1 MYLRYFYNDK
11 LAHASYL
18 AGCPVT
24 GEALVIDPDRD
35 VEPYLQTA
43 RKEGMNIVAAA
54 ETHIH
59 ADYVS
64 GARELAEQAGAKLYL
79 SGETQGGTGYP
90 YTRNLDHQLLKDGD
104 SFQIGNLRLDV
115 LHTPG
120 HTPEHLSYLLTDGG
134 VDEPMGIF
142 TGDFVFVGDV
152 GRPDL
157 LEKAVGVSGSA
168 AIGADQLFHSL
179 KRFKELPDF
188 LQVWPAHGAG
198 SACGKALGAVPSSTV
213 GYEKRHNWA
222 LKQDDPQRFK
232 QELLQGQ
239 PEPPTYFAVMKQVN
253 HDGPE
258 LIAHIAAPEKQE
270 SSPEVVAEV
279 LKQGA
284 TVIDSRPAVQFAS
297 GHLPG
302 TLNIPYG
309 KSFTNWAG
317 WLVDYER
324 PLYLIADSDQ
334 VEKIRKDLLSIGIDT
349 MRGFFSPD
357 LFRNTKPGELER
369 YENASPAEAVDKVNS
384 GEWDVVDVR
393 MKSEWDQGHI
403 PGARHIMLGHLNRRA
418 QEVPRDKPV
427 LIHCKSGGRS
437 AIACS
442 LLQAQGRK
450 NVINLKG
457 GFDAWKK
464 QGFSGE

>member
-198 SACGKALGAVPSSTV
+198 SACGKALG
-213 GYEKRHNWA
+213 
-222 LKQDDPQRFK
+222 RF
-232 QELLQGQ
+232 L
-239 PEPPTYFAVMKQVN
+239 PPLSDMKN
-253 HDGPE
+253 
-258 LIAHIAAPEKQE
+258 
-270 SSPEVVAEV
+270 
-279 LKQGA
+279 A
-284 TVIDSRPAVQFAS
+284 T
-297 GHLPG
+297 
-302 TLNIPYG
+302 
-309 KSFTNWAG
+309 
-317 WLVDYER
+317 
-324 PLYLIADSDQ
+324 
-334 VEKIRKDLLSIGIDT
+334 IG
-349 MRGFFSPD
+349 
-357 LFRNTKPGELER
+357 L
-369 YENASPAEAVDKVNS
+369 
-384 GEWDVVDVR
+384 
-393 MKSEWDQGHI
+393 
-403 PGARHIMLGHLNRRA
+403 
-418 QEVPRDKPV
+418 
-427 LIHCKSGGRS
+427 
-437 AIACS
+437 
-442 LLQAQGRK
+442 
-450 NVINLKG
+450 
-457 GFDAWKK
+457 
-464 QGFSGE
+464 